1 MTPAALASAR
11 RAVRVRRLLL
21 VATRRA
27 ERPAVEREAPPPARG
42 QPSGTC

>member
-11 RAVRVRRLLL
+11 RAVRLRRLLL

-27 ERPAVEREAPPPARG
+27 ERQAPEGDATPTATR
-42 QPSGTC
+42 